1 MVNKH
6 DAEYNRL
13 LTEILNRADGVI
25 RSDRTGVGTY
35 STFGLQGRWD
45 LSEGFP
51 LLTTKKM
58 AWKPIVSE
66 LLWFLEGSDD
76 ERRLAHILYGN
87 KYTPDKTTIWTANSI
102 AKYGDTKEEGFQLTG
117 PIYGYIWRNWEDI
130 NGYNTDQ
137 VYELVE
143 GIKNNPYSRRH
154 ILSAWD
160 VPRLPKMCLP
170 PCHVMSQYYVS
181 NNNKL
186 SCHMYQRSCD
196 SFLGLPF
203 NVASYALLTHMLAQV
218 CNLKVGELVI
228 SFGDIHV
235 YADHLSQVHEQLSRD
250 SYQAPK
256 LWLNPEITDI
266 DSFKMEDIKIL
277 NYESHPAI
285 KAAMA
290 V

>member
-1 MVNKH
+1 
-6 DAEYNRL
+6 
-13 LTEILNRADGVI
+13 
-25 RSDRTGVGTY
+25 
-35 STFGLQGRWD
+35 
-45 LSEGFP
+45 
-51 LLTTKKM
+51 
-58 AWKPIVSE
+58 
-66 LLWFLEGSDD
+66 
-76 ERRLAHILYGN
+76 
-87 KYTPDKTTIWTANSI
+87 
-102 AKYGDTKEEGFQLTG
+102 
-117 PIYGYIWRNWEDI
+117 
-130 NGYNTDQ
+130 
-137 VYELVE
+137 
-143 GIKNNPYSRRH
+143 
-154 ILSAWD
+154 
-160 VPRLPKMCLP
+160 
-170 PCHVMSQYYVS
+170 
-181 NNNKL
+181 
-186 SCHMYQRSCD
+186 MYQRSCD